1 MFDSK
6 IKRDITSLIR
16 GFFFTQIL
24 CSLANLNLVDVFI
37 KKNYFGFNDFKKVK
51 SKKTLSVIFNYLL
64 NLGFLEK
71 KNNRF
76 CLTLEG
82 KEVFKRHSSF
92 YVPYSYK
99 SYLDILEQ
107 KLTNKKKSLPDINRF
122 LNVLG
127 SGITHK
133 RYFISAVSYLK
144 NFSNPTAIIDLG
156 VGNGDF
162 IKESIKFLKLKK
174 IVGIDLSK
182 KSISISKKNLSRFN
196 KIEKKFINENANSV
210 NKWSRKL
217 DNFLNNEKLV
227 ISMWFLIQEIAKN
240 DKKNF
245 INFLNK
251 IHKRFPSAT
260 LVICELVRIDSKLLS
275 QNKDHSIIP
284 EYLFFHDL
292 SHQHV
297 FSWKDFKDIFKNTP
311 YKIDREY
318 FFDEIKNNDQKIIPS
333 TFITCL
339 KPKN

>member
-6 IKRDITSLIR
+6 IKRDITYLIR

-24 CSLANLNLVDVFI
+24 CSLANLNLVEVFL
-37 KKNYFGFNDFKKVK
+37 KKNYFSFNDFKKVK
-51 SKKTLSVIFNYLL
+51 SKKTLSVILNYLL

-71 KNNRF
+71 KNNLF
-76 CLTLEG
+76 CLTSEG
-82 KEVFKRHSSF
+82 KEIFKRHSSF

-99 SYLDILEQ
+99 SYLDILEK
-107 KLTNKKKSLPDINRF
+107 KLINKKKSLPGINRF

-144 NFSNPTAIIDLG
+144 NFLDPTAIIDLG

-162 IKESIKFLKLKK
+162 LKETIQHLKLKK

-182 KSISISKKNLSRFN
+182 KSISISKKNLYNFK
-196 KIEKKFINENANSV
+196 KIEKKFIHENANYV

-217 DNFLNNEKLV
+217 GNFLNNEKLV
-227 ISMWFLIQEIAKN
+227 ISMWFLIQEIAHN
-240 DKKNF
+240 DKKNVM
-245 INFLNK
+245 NFLNR
-251 IHKRFPSAT
+251 IHKSFPSAT
-260 LVICELVRIDSKLLS
+260 LVICELVRIESKLLS
-275 QNKDHSIIP
+275 QNKEHSIIP

-292 SHQHV
+292 SHQYV
-297 FSWKDFKDIFKNTP
+297 FSWEDFKDIFKDSP

-318 FFDEIKNNDQKIIPS
+318 FFDEIKNNKQEIIPS

-339 KPKN
+339 SPKR